1 MFFYTRG
8 KYNRPEIKLEIYRVD
23 NKAKKTTWEI
33 FRKYHYLNTE
43 LHPACEQYIGIVNG
57 ELACHTG
64 IIQMP
69 MRKGT
74 KRVHRLVVLP
84 DYQGIGIGTKFIKA
98 VAKMVAERGYDV
110 NLTTTTPALVNSLIK
125 DDEWILYRF
134 GRSKSSLEMFEKYGY
149 KKNTHLKKCQSN
161 HRVTYSFYLR
171 K

>member
-1 MFFYTRG
+1 M
-8 KYNRPEIKLEIYRVD
+8 
-23 NKAKKTTWEI
+23 
-33 FRKYHYLNTE
+33 
-43 LHPACEQYIGIVNG
+43 
-57 ELACHTG
+57 
-64 IIQMP
+64 
-69 MRKGT
+69 
-74 KRVHRLVVLP
+74 HRLVVLP

-125 DDEWILYRF
+125 DDDWILSRF
-134 GRSKSSLEMFEKYGY
+134 GRCNSSLEMFEKYGY